1 MKTTHQPYKGEKK
14 DSMKQVVADILIEV
28 YKLRRWREGGDD
40 YVLEG
45 WFDNLIERLNK
56 LT

>member
-1 MKTTHQPYKGEKK
+1 MKNTHQPYKGEKK